1 MRLKYTIF
9 FSLLFIVSLAQNSNA
24 ESSDGSTEYDSG
36 GYYEGE
42 FSDGKRHGMGVYEL
56 PNGYKYIGEWVNGE
70 IFGHGVAH
78 YPNGSRYEGTFSE
91 GKPD

>member
-42 FSDGKRHGMGVYEL
+42 FSDGKRHGMGV
-56 PNGYKYIGEWVNGE
+56 
-70 IFGHGVAH
+70 
-78 YPNGSRYEGTFSE
+78 
-91 GKPD
+91 